1 MRHLFVPACLCVMTW
16 SNTTGF
22 DLPIDKFP
30 GTSSFD
36 KKVLMRTATSAS
48 GALDERPAS
57 EPNEQ
62 AATAT
67 EAPTAATT
75 TAAPTKDESRP
86 TDAAAQDVAQDVVQ
100 DVAED
105 VTQDPAQDEALA
117 FKSESPSAEDA
128 VAVAE
133 VPSES
138 TAELRPSIAP
148 QKIPLPPVAK
158 PVVHRS
164 PDEVCDTV
172 SKSAQSNAL
181 PIAYLVRLLF
191 QESGFDP
198 ASVSH
203 TGAQGIAQFMPETAA
218 TEGLK
223 NPFDP
228 LQAIPASARLL
239 RKLFDQFGNLGLAAA
254 AYNAG
259 PKRIHDWLAKKSKL
273 PQETEG
279 YVKIITGRP
288 AETWR
293 VASAK
298 GTALT
303 VPNRAP
309 CKNVVPPP
317 PPPQKPEIVAAKST
331 PQVATAKAPAH
342 RRDKVVIR
350 IASAKAAKIPATKAP
365 AAQHHKVK
373 IPTEQLAAARK
384 HNSKRTHVAQR

>member
-1 MRHLFVPACLCVMTW
+1 MTW
-16 SNTTGF
+16 SNTAGF
-22 DLPIDKFP
+22 DLPIDKFS
-30 GTSSFD
+30 GTPTFD
-36 KKVLMRTATSAS
+36 KKVLTRAAKDDPEY
-48 GALDERPAS
+48 GALDALPPEPSATGAAVGEAPLADETRRADEASSRDETPAQTSADIEAVAAVANVARPIAAQLRPAI
-57 EPNEQ
+57 
-62 AATAT
+62 
-67 EAPTAATT
+67 
-75 TAAPTKDESRP
+75 
-86 TDAAAQDVAQDVVQ
+86 
-100 DVAED
+100 
-105 VTQDPAQDEALA
+105 DPQN
-117 FKSESPSAEDA
+117 
-128 VAVAE
+128 
-133 VPSES
+133 
-138 TAELRPSIAP
+138 
-148 QKIPLPPVAK
+148 IPLPPIAK

-164 PDEVCDTV
+164 RDEICETV
-172 SKSAQSNAL
+172 SQSAQSNAL

-198 ASVSH
+198 GSVSH
-203 TGAQGIAQFMPETAA
+203 AGAQGIAQFMPETAA

-259 PKRIHDWLAKKSKL
+259 PKRIQDWLAKRSKL

-293 VASAK
+293 VASAS

-317 PPPQKPEIVAAKST
+317 LPPVANRTIVAAKTRLPKT
-331 PQVATAKAPAH
+331 PGH
-342 RRDKVVIR
+342 RHD
-350 IASAKAAKIPATKAP
+350 
-365 AAQHHKVK
+365 KVK
-373 IPTEQLAAARK
+373 IQIAAAKPAKPTRPTKTTASHHTVPIEQLAAARK
-384 HNSKRTHVAQR
+384 HPPKRTHVAQR

>member
-22 DLPIDKFP
+22 DLPIDKFS
-30 GTSSFD
+30 GTSSVD
-36 KKVLMRTATSAS
+36 KKVLMRTAKSGN
-48 GALDERPAS
+48 GALDEPPPA
-57 EPNEQ
+57 EPNEE

-67 EAPTAATT
+67 EASMKDQVRATDTA
-75 TAAPTKDESRP
+75 
-86 TDAAAQDVAQDVVQ
+86 
-100 DVAED
+100 
-105 VTQDPAQDEALA
+105 TQDGGHDEAQA
-117 FKSESPSAEDA
+117 FEAPSAEVIAA
-128 VAVAE
+128 VAVA
-133 VPSES
+133 PSED
-138 TAELRPSIAP
+138 AIELRPSIASQNIP
-148 QKIPLPPVAK
+148 LTQNVPLPPIAK
-158 PVVHRS
+158 PVVQHSR
-164 PDEVCDTV
+164 DEICDTV

-191 QESGFDP
+191 QESGFDA

-203 TGAQGIAQFMPETAA
+203 AGAQGIAQFMPETAA

-259 PKRIHDWLAKKSKL
+259 PKRIQDWLAKRSKL

-288 AETWR
+288 AATWR
-293 VASAK
+293 VASAS

-309 CKNVVPPP
+309 CKSIVPPP
-317 PPPQKPEIVAAKST
+317 LPPVANRTIVAAKT
-331 PQVATAKAPAH
+331 
-342 RRDKVVIR
+342 
-350 IASAKAAKIPATKAP
+350 PATKTP
-365 AAQHHKVK
+365 AHPHDKVKIQIAAAKPAKQVKPAKLVKPTKTAASHHKV
-373 IPTEQLAAARK
+373 PTEQLAAARK
-384 HNSKRTHVAQR
+384 HPPRRTHVAQQ

>member
-1 MRHLFVPACLCVMTW
+1 MRHFFVPACLCVMTW

-22 DLPIDKFP
+22 DLPIDKFS
-30 GTSSFD
+30 GTSSVD
-36 KKVLMRTATSAS
+36 KKVLMRTATTAS
-48 GALDERPAS
+48 GALDEQPPA

-67 EAPTAATT
+67 EALP
-75 TAAPTKDESRP
+75 KDESRVI
-86 TDAAAQDVAQDVVQ
+86 DAAAQDVAAAAQDVAQD
-100 DVAED
+100 ES
-105 VTQDPAQDEALA
+105 QDEALA
-117 FKSESPSAEDA
+117 FKSRSTEDA

-148 QKIPLPPVAK
+148 QKVPLPPIAK
-158 PVVHRS
+158 AVVHRS
-164 PDEVCDTV
+164 PDEVCETV

-293 VASAK
+293 VASAR

-331 PQVATAKAPAH
+331 PQAGMAKAPAH

-350 IASAKAAKIPATKAP
+350 IASAKAAKAPATKAP

-384 HNSKRTHVAQR
+384 HNPKRTHVAQR

>member
-1 MRHLFVPACLCVMTW
+1 MTW

-22 DLPIDKFP
+22 DLPIEKF
-30 GTSSFD
+30 SDSANFE
-36 KKVLMRTATSAS
+36 KKVSMRAAKGGALETPPPAETSAQAEAS
-48 GALDERPAS
+48 AQQDGAPAL
-57 EPNEQ
+57 E
-62 AATAT
+62 T
-67 EAPTAATT
+67 
-75 TAAPTKDESRP
+75 
-86 TDAAAQDVAQDVVQ
+86 
-100 DVAED
+100 
-105 VTQDPAQDEALA
+105 
-117 FKSESPSAEDA
+117 PSADETPA
-128 VAVAE
+128 VVAN

-138 TAELRPSIAP
+138 AIELRPSIDARTIPPSIDP
-148 QKIPLPPVAK
+148 QKIPLPPIAK
-158 PVVHRS
+158 PVVHRAG
-164 PDEVCDTV
+164 DEICETV

-191 QESGFDP
+191 QESGFDS
-198 ASVSH
+198 ASVSRA
-203 TGAQGIAQFMPETAA
+203 GAQGIAQFMPETAA
-218 TEGLK
+218 SEGLK

-259 PKRIHDWLAKKSKL
+259 PKRIQDWLAKKSKL

-293 VASAK
+293 VASAS

-317 PPPQKPEIVAAKST
+317 LPPVATRTIIAVKTPVQKTPAHPHNKAKIQVAAAQLGK
-331 PQVATAKAPAH
+331 PAKLAKTAA
-342 RRDKVVIR
+342 R
-350 IASAKAAKIPATKAP
+350 
-365 AAQHHKVK
+365 HHKV
-373 IPTEQLAAARK
+373 PTEQLAAAARK
-384 HNSKRTHVAQR
+384 HKAKPTRVAQQ

>member
-1 MRHLFVPACLCVMTW
+1 MCW
-16 SNTTGF
+16 
-22 DLPIDKFP
+22 K
-30 GTSSFD
+30 
-36 KKVLMRTATSAS
+36 
-48 GALDERPAS
+48 E
-57 EPNEQ
+57 
-62 AATAT
+62 
-67 EAPTAATT
+67 
-75 TAAPTKDESRP
+75 
-86 TDAAAQDVAQDVVQ
+86 AAAVVA
-100 DVAED
+100 A
-105 VTQDPAQDEALA
+105 
-117 FKSESPSAEDA
+117 
-128 VAVAE
+128 

-138 TAELRPSIAP
+138 AAELRPAIDS
-148 QKIPLPPVAK
+148 QNVPLPPIAK

-164 PDEVCDTV
+164 RDEVCDTV
-172 SKSAQSNAL
+172 SKSAQSNSL

-198 ASVSH
+198 GSVSR

-259 PKRIHDWLAKKSKL
+259 PKRIQDWLAKRSKL

-293 VASAK
+293 VASAS

-317 PPPQKPEIVAAKST
+317 LPPVANRTIIA
-331 PQVATAKAPAH
+331 AKAPSQKTPAH
-342 RRDKVVIR
+342 RHD
-350 IASAKAAKIPATKAP
+350 
-365 AAQHHKVK
+365 KVK
-373 IPTEQLAAARK
+373 IQIAAAKLGKPAKQTKPAKATKTAASHHEVPIEQLAAARK
-384 HNSKRTHVAQR
+384 HPPKRTHVAQR